1 MTTNKVGQNK
11 QVNLS
16 QFHVGLKRSEA
27 KTKEQASIFNALDKD
42 KDGVLEK
49 NEMQGVVQGK
59 RKVNGKFVTEQFI
72 KIKNLENGRS
82 LVMDANGQQYV
93 MAHDGILLKKDYVNN
108 PDKYK
113 KAIQQKQIQTRQN
126 SEKLADEFYKIADEN
141 SGYSSM
147 KKMQNLLNTKVNSKN
162 ITSFLDAYDRE
173 KTRKDDSSIIDTV
186 TSEIG
191 AGGSQEQRNVLMTIM
206 NKLCEAAKNAGVS
219 DENIKKAYKDFE
231 TSLNKEFAAKARRTN
246 PKDMEKALDYL
257 RGEIAAK
264 QTANVNKMSTKDA
277 IKSFNASFI
286 KENNSAQ
293 SAYNGVKGEGW
304 SWSAKMGD
312 TVCGWFGCNTI
323 EEMEKKL
330 GANAKAVKSLVSAK
344 TEAEFKTRYKQVFG
358 IEFDPQK
365 IAAAE
370 ASQGN
375 YIMAQ
380 GLSQGIKVYNKLLS
394 NANNQTLSQFENS
407 AKSTLKLNDE
417 QFALFQKTV
426 YANCKTDAEKKQA
439 LTLHMRNAQGQLSSQ
454 YNNLT
459 KGKTLEQMGK
469 DCELIAK
476 SAFGTNDIS
485 KDVAQ
490 FTDNMATTEM
500 IADITGDIVLTVAVS
515 AIPGGAA
522 WGTAKLAASAAKWGA
537 KGAKVAKVLTK
548 TANAFEKVKKFEQ
561 GTQYAKKA
569 AQGSKTA
576 KAANITSKTV
586 SSAGNAALG
595 TAIYETAA
603 TNHSAEEIKNK
614 CLTNGIY
621 GAIGAGA
628 SELAPRLMQAFK
640 INSSLANEI
649 AEEII
654 NAAGSL
660 GVETVKG
667 GEYGTTDATID
678 IVSGILMARFSHI
691 GGGGKVHTNTPD
703 VPSAKTKPS
712 LSESD
717 KLTKSQNPLDNGV
730 VFSQRII
737 KDLDNPKVQGQVG
750 DYMDNLLES
759 VPTQKS
765 KIKGSIELEADYL
778 LPDGTLIARK
788 STGDTGEL
796 VWDEVTQKYKLKENE
811 SALAFWIRDPDG
823 NEHMLTATTAENR
836 EKAQQLINYC
846 STQEPIPRSQIDAV
860 QKQHLDNLKSKNTQ
874 NSTSDT
880 KIDNE
885 SKIMLDADGMPLAGD
900 VAMGAAQ
907 EYAKTGQITA
917 TGVATNAVMSGVGSA
932 VTSGVLNKGYKA
944 VKKSFG
950 NVADN
955 VSQRFSAKK
964 ADLHSISTPDISSNV
979 TGAKN
984 STQVSARDI
993 LEAGMN
999 PEYPIVGGYSTNKGA
1014 MQIPH
1019 NAEIIPVSDN
1029 LSVMRTDSGLS
1040 IYMNGKSYPSKI
1052 CKLELG
1058 ESRIIGKDATGN
1070 NLVAMRDNTGNISV
1084 SVEKPHTELNL
1095 TKSQTTTSAPV
1106 NHKISTKV
1114 PVQELPIRENI
1125 EFGDNKVVRRI
1136 NENDVTITTR
1146 GKIPEKFTI
1155 EPGTRKII
1163 TDKYGASYIV
1173 THNSQTGKIHIQK
1186 KVDVDAQASLT
1197 AITNDN
1203 TSVPIRKQRTGV
1215 EPPQKTP
1222 VNKDTG
1228 ELNVN
1233 SNKLIGDTP
1242 HTSPQE
1248 LVALR
1253 NSNPVKY
1260 NQLTNEAISKL
1271 KRTSPAA
1278 YNRLEEAGII
1288 TALNADPNVSIS
1300 PRLLKNIQ
1308 LEAQGKTLVTQLPNG
1323 AKLSDISTHI
1333 DNGDVCSFGGRLY
1346 VNNNGKAERLNLS
1359 PEKFEHLFP
1368 PVESSII
1375 NQDINAR
1382 DCWFL
1387 SQLGGQM
1394 ESPSGRVNLYK
1405 RFRQEGNDIYVSYP
1419 NAPDVK
1425 FTDGRVVSAPGIQTQ
1440 TCDGLKMIEMTQA
1453 VHRLSTTKEGRN
1465 VKFERL
1471 YEKGSIDAVDINSK
1485 LTPTKKHWYSASKA
1499 EMSVDDLLKRL
1510 SDGQTYTYLNSQNF
1524 RYKSWNKSYRD
1535 EIISVLEE
1543 SANNPNIS
1551 ISFAT
1556 DSFGGFRDSMLGGHG
1571 ARITGY
1577 DGRYVYFND
1586 QIQTGGSAVARKVPV
1601 ESFFKNMRNI
1611 TYTNFDPK

>member
-1 MTTNKVGQNK
+1 MAEPT
-11 QVNLS
+11 
-16 QFHVGLKRSEA
+16 EA
-27 KTKEQASIFNALDKD
+27 N
-42 KDGVLEK
+42 
-49 NEMQGVVQGK
+49 
-59 RKVNGKFVTEQFI
+59 
-72 KIKNLENGRS
+72 
-82 LVMDANGQQYV
+82 
-93 MAHDGILLKKDYVNN
+93 
-108 PDKYK
+108 YK
-113 KAIQQKQIQTRQN
+113 KAFGSN
-126 SEKLADEFYKIADEN
+126 
-141 SGYSSM
+141 
-147 KKMQNLLNTKVNSKN
+147 VKN
-162 ITSFLDAYDRE
+162 I
-173 KTRKDDSSIIDTV
+173 KTRVDKYNKSQDT
-186 TSEIG
+186 G
-191 AGGSQEQRNVLMTIM
+191 AV
-206 NKLCEAAKNAGVS
+206 
-219 DENIKKAYKDFE
+219 
-231 TSLNKEFAAKARRTN
+231 
-246 PKDMEKALDYL
+246 
-257 RGEIAAK
+257 
-264 QTANVNKMSTKDA
+264 
-277 IKSFNASFI
+277 
-286 KENNSAQ
+286 
-293 SAYNGVKGEGW
+293 
-304 SWSAKMGD
+304 
-312 TVCGWFGCNTI
+312 
-323 EEMEKKL
+323 
-330 GANAKAVKSLVSAK
+330 AVKSTTKVAAGVAIGVATGGTGFVAL
-344 TEAEFKTRYKQVFG
+344 G
-358 IEFDPQK
+358 
-365 IAAAE
+365 AAAAATTA
-370 ASQGN
+370 AS
-375 YIMAQ
+375 I
-380 GLSQGIKVYNKLLS
+380 VV
-394 NANNQTLSQFENS
+394 E
-407 AKSTLKLNDE
+407 E
-417 QFALFQKTV
+417 
-426 YANCKTDAEKKQA
+426 TDALKVKDA
-439 LTLHMRNAQGQLSSQ
+439 V
-454 YNNLT
+454 T
-459 KGKTLEQMGK
+459 KGKVEFREGTDHKKIFK
-469 DCELIAK
+469 DAAWDGA
-476 SAFGTNDIS
+476 S
-485 KDVAQ
+485 
-490 FTDNMATTEM
+490 
-500 IADITGDIVLTVAVS
+500 VLA
-515 AIPGGAA
+515 GGAV
-522 WGTAKLAASAAKWGA
+522 G
-537 KGAKVAKVLTK
+537 KVA
-548 TANAFEKVKKFEQ
+548 
-561 GTQYAKKA
+561 
-569 AQGSKTA
+569 
-576 KAANITSKTV
+576 
-586 SSAGNAALG
+586 G
-595 TAIYETAA
+595 TAIKGAGKMAAAGRAA
-603 TNHSAEEIKNK
+603 TN
-614 CLTNGIY
+614 
-621 GAIGAGA
+621 
-628 SELAPRLMQAFK
+628 
-640 INSSLANEI
+640 
-649 AEEII
+649 
-654 NAAGSL
+654 
-660 GVETVKG
+660 V
-667 GEYGTTDATID
+667 
-678 IVSGILMARFSHI
+678 
-691 GGGGKVHTNTPD
+691 
-703 VPSAKTKPS
+703 
-712 LSESD
+712 
-717 KLTKSQNPLDNGV
+717 
-730 VFSQRII
+730 
-737 KDLDNPKVQGQVG
+737 
-750 DYMDNLLES
+750 
-759 VPTQKS
+759 
-765 KIKGSIELEADYL
+765 
-778 LPDGTLIARK
+778 
-788 STGDTGEL
+788 
-796 VWDEVTQKYKLKENE
+796 
-811 SALAFWIRDPDG
+811 
-823 NEHMLTATTAENR
+823 
-836 EKAQQLINYC
+836 
-846 STQEPIPRSQIDAV
+846 
-860 QKQHLDNLKSKNTQ
+860 
-874 NSTSDT
+874 
-880 KIDNE
+880 
-885 SKIMLDADGMPLAGD
+885 AGD

-907 EYAKTGQITA
+907 EYAETGQITA
-917 TGVATNAVMSGVGSA
+917 TGVATNGVMSGVGSA

-955 VSQRFSAKK
+955 VSQRFSAKN
-964 ADLHSISTPDISSNV
+964 ADLPSISTPDISSNV

-984 STQVSARDI
+984 STPVSARDI

-999 PEYPIVGGYSTNKGA
+999 PEYPIIGGYSTNKGA

-1095 TKSQTTTSAPV
+1095 TKSQTTTTSAPV

-1203 TSVPIRKQRTGV
+1203 TSVPIRKQRTEV
-1215 EPPQKTP
+1215 EPHQKTP

-1499 EMSVDDLLKRL
+1499 EMSVDELLKRL

-1524 RYKSWNKSYRD
+1524 RSKSWNKSYRD

>member
-1 MTTNKVGQNK
+1 MTTNKVGQK
-11 QVNLS
+11 EQVNLN

-27 KTKEQASIFNALDKD
+27 KTKAQTSIFNALDKD
-42 KDGVLEK
+42 KDGVIEK

-59 RKVNGKFVTEQFI
+59 RKVNGKWVNQQFI

-82 LVMDANGQQYV
+82 LVVDANGRQYV
-93 MAHDGILLKKDYVNN
+93 MAHDGIILKQDYVDN
-108 PDKYK
+108 PEKYK
-113 KAIQQKQIQTRQN
+113 KAIQQKRIQTRQT

-147 KKMQNLLNTKVNSKN
+147 KKMQNLLDTKINSKN
-162 ITSFLDAYDRE
+162 ITSFLDAYDRK
-173 KTRKDDSSIIDTV
+173 KTKKDDSSIIDTV

-191 AGGSQEQRNVLMTIM
+191 AGGSTEQRKVLMTIM

-219 DENIKKAYKDFE
+219 DENIKKAYKYFE

-246 PKDMEKALDYL
+246 PKDMEKAIDFL

-293 SAYNGVKGEGW
+293 SAYNEAKGEGW

-407 AKSTLKLNDE
+407 VKSTLKLNDE

-459 KGKTLEQMGK
+459 RGKTLEQMGK

-485 KDVAQ
+485 KDIAQ

-500 IADITGDIVLTVAVS
+500 IADITGDIVLTAAVS

-522 WGTAKLAASAAKWGA
+522 WGSAKLAASVTKWGA

-561 GTQYAKKA
+561 GTQYAQKA

-576 KAANITSKTV
+576 KAANIASKTV
-586 SSAGNAALG
+586 SSAGNAAVG
-595 TAIYETAA
+595 TAIYESSA

-614 CLTNGIY
+614 CLTNGVY

-628 SELAPRLMQAFK
+628 SELAPKLMQAFK
-640 INSSLANEI
+640 INSNLANEI

-654 NAAGSL
+654 NAVGSL
-660 GVETVKG
+660 GVEAAKG
-667 GEYGTTDATID
+667 GEYGTTDAAMD
-678 IVSGILMARFSHI
+678 IVSGILMARLSHI

-703 VPSAKTKPS
+703 VTSAKTKPS

-717 KLTKSQNPLDNGV
+717 KLTKSQKPLDNGV

-759 VPTQKS
+759 VPTQNS

-811 SALAFWIRDPDG
+811 SAIAFWIRDPDG
-823 NEHMLTATTAENR
+823 NEHMLTATTPENR

-885 SKIMLDADGMPLAGD
+885 SKIMLDADGMPLAGGVSGSSSGGGFFSKIKNKISD
-900 VAMGAAQ
+900 HFSSETPIEKQVRIAN
-907 EYAKTGQITA
+907 EAKTQRAIDIGLNDAIAQGKVNSDIHDRINASGSRASISDA
-917 TGVATNAVMSGVGSA
+917 TTGYAISDRLIDALERQKNGNTFVTRLSDNIDLNNISRHIENGGVCSVNGRLYINNNGEAVPIRMSQKTFDRLFDPMKLATMTQDGGTHICVATSQINSMLETPSGRTRLFTMLEDTGDGIKVNLNNGKSPIFFPNGKPVKMPGRFMTNAPDGVQMIEQA
-932 VTSGVLNKGYKA
+932 FMANHI
-944 VKKSFG
+944 KKSSTAQMTDISTLS
-950 NVADN
+950 ADN
-955 VSQRFSAKK
+955 LGKQ
-964 ADLHSISTPDISSNV
+964 STEIMNRRTMDE
-979 TGAKN
+979 A
-984 STQVSARDI
+984 ARDI
-993 LEAGMN
+993 GGSSQISFSTQKGNAFKGYIFKENVHDELEKLLNNFIPGQDVMICHWGGHAKSVVNYDPKTQIVTYRDPMSSGVDTQCTFTQFMN
-999 PEYPIVGGYSTNKGA
+999 KGSHDYGLQISLQKAPSASASSVPKEAKTASKVSTPQPATTQETTVPLKPKEVSVTTSTSDFVSKTTNLTNRPLVVARTASGTPIGASVTNSNVIIIKDGKRTLIPIPKSGTSETIFETSTNTFL
-1014 MQIPH
+1014 
-1019 NAEIIPVSDN
+1019 IIKND
-1029 LSVMRTDSGLS
+1029 
-1040 IYMNGKSYPSKI
+1040 NGKVSIVTSETPELPEVSNSTTQTAATSVQSKPSTAK
-1052 CKLELG
+1052 KRVELTY
-1058 ESRIIGKDATGN
+1058 EHN
-1070 NLVAMRDNTGNISV
+1070 NTSNVNTHTNRT
-1084 SVEKPHTELNL
+1084 SVETKP
-1095 TKSQTTTSAPV
+1095 
-1106 NHKISTKV
+1106 ISR
-1114 PVQELPIRENI
+1114 PPLE
-1125 EFGDNKVVRRI
+1125 
-1136 NENDVTITTR
+1136 
-1146 GKIPEKFTI
+1146 IP
-1155 EPGTRKII
+1155 R
-1163 TDKYGASYIV
+1163 
-1173 THNSQTGKIHIQK
+1173 
-1186 KVDVDAQASLT
+1186 
-1197 AITNDN
+1197 
-1203 TSVPIRKQRTGV
+1203 
-1215 EPPQKTP
+1215 
-1222 VNKDTG
+1222 
-1228 ELNVN
+1228 
-1233 SNKLIGDTP
+1233 
-1242 HTSPQE
+1242 
-1248 LVALR
+1248 
-1253 NSNPVKY
+1253 
-1260 NQLTNEAISKL
+1260 
-1271 KRTSPAA
+1271 
-1278 YNRLEEAGII
+1278 
-1288 TALNADPNVSIS
+1288 
-1300 PRLLKNIQ
+1300 
-1308 LEAQGKTLVTQLPNG
+1308 G
-1323 AKLSDISTHI
+1323 AKLI
-1333 DNGDVCSFGGRLY
+1333 DTVTIMGKQCRRIKMPNGEFLTEFGG
-1346 VNNNGKAERLNLS
+1346 KW
-1359 PEKFEHLFP
+1359 K
-1368 PVESSII
+1368 
-1375 NQDINAR
+1375 
-1382 DCWFL
+1382 
-1387 SQLGGQM
+1387 
-1394 ESPSGRVNLYK
+1394 
-1405 RFRQEGNDIYVSYP
+1405 
-1419 NAPDVK
+1419 
-1425 FTDGRVVSAPGIQTQ
+1425 
-1440 TCDGLKMIEMTQA
+1440 
-1453 VHRLSTTKEGRN
+1453 
-1465 VKFERL
+1465 
-1471 YEKGSIDAVDINSK
+1471 K
-1485 LTPTKKHWYSASKA
+1485 L
-1499 EMSVDDLLKRL
+1499 
-1510 SDGQTYTYLNSQNF
+1510 
-1524 RYKSWNKSYRD
+1524 
-1535 EIISVLEE
+1535 
-1543 SANNPNIS
+1543 
-1551 ISFAT
+1551 
-1556 DSFGGFRDSMLGGHG
+1556 
-1571 ARITGY
+1571 
-1577 DGRYVYFND
+1577 
-1586 QIQTGGSAVARKVPV
+1586 
-1601 ESFFKNMRNI
+1601 
-1611 TYTNFDPK
+1611 